1 MKRRSLTAEKIIE
14 TALEFADNE
23 GFEAL
28 SMRKLAGLLNV
39 TAMSLYN
46 HVAGKDAL
54 LELMLG
60 KVVAEIDSPTI
71 GGDWE
76 VMMRRRAH
84 SLRQVLLRHRWAST
98 LLISNISL
106 SEPILRDIDATVG
119 CLVAGGFTYAQADW
133 ARNAID
139 SHVYG
144 YTIQELNF
152 PVEPDQYNVAA
163 AQFLP
168 MIPQADY
175 PYMYEAASEIIA
187 GTYNGMTSFDF
198 GLELVLS
205 GLRRWQTKSADIE
218 R

>member
-1 MKRRSLTAEKIIE
+1 MKRRSLTVKKSAE
-14 TALEFADNE
+14 TALEFAKNE

-28 SMRKLAGLLNV
+28 SMRKLAGLLDV
-39 TAMSLYN
+39 TAMPLYN
-46 HVAGKDAL
+46 YVASKDAL
-54 LELMLG
+54 LELMLV
-60 KVVAEIDSPTI
+60 KIVAEIDSTTF

-76 VMMRRRAH
+76 VMMRWCAH

-106 SEPILRDIDATVG
+106 SETVLRDIDATVG

-133 ARNAID
+133 TRNAID

-152 PVEPDQYNVAA
+152 PVEPDQYKAPA

-168 MIPQADY
+168 IISQADY

-187 GTYNGMTSFDF
+187 GTYCRMTNFDF
-198 GLELVLS
+198 GLKQVLS
-205 GLRRWQTKSADIE
+205 G
-218 R
+218 

>member
-1 MKRRSLTAEKIIE
+1 MKRKSLTAKRSVE
-14 TALEFADNE
+14 TALEFANHE

-46 HVAGKDAL
+46 YVAGKDAL

-76 VMMRRRAH
+76 VMMRWCAH

-106 SEPILRDIDATVG
+106 SETVLRDIDATVG
-119 CLVAGGFTYAQADW
+119 CLVVGGFTYAQADW

-152 PVEPDQYNVAA
+152 PVEPDQYKAAA

-168 MIPQADY
+168 MISHADY
-175 PYMYEAASEIIA
+175 PYMYEVASEIIA
-187 GTYNGMTSFDF
+187 GTYNGMTSFDC

-205 GLRRWQTKSADIE
+205 G
-218 R
+218 